1 MIAPLLP
8 LTCWDSPTGT
18 PPTLGLPDAG
28 TISRISSISF
38 EWRPSFVC
46 SLRFDLAVRR
56 LSRTVFF
63 HRQNATSGQN
73 PCVFTCILKDR
84 PFYHWF
90 FMVFAKYGLLGSIQ
104 GFPQDSQVRQ
114 RSSERPLWP
123 SGPKVIPP
131 WAQSCR
137 GEFFGRV
144 WTKTNDILPCI
155 NQLIGIKNRHQNGGL
170 RGAYMTACHLF

>member
-1 MIAPLLP
+1 MG
-8 LTCWDSPTGT
+8 GT
-18 PPTLGLPDAG
+18 PPIVRKHDRHGGCGSLEDANADQDTTLLH
-28 TISRISSISF
+28 RF
-38 EWRPSFVC
+38 WRRVVC
-46 SLRFDLAVRR
+46 PKPY
-56 LSRTVFF
+56 FF
-63 HRQNATSGQN
+63 NRQNATSGQN

-144 WTKTNDILPCI
+144 WTKTNDILP
-155 NQLIGIKNRHQNGGL
+155 NV
-170 RGAYMTACHLF
+170 

>member
-1 MIAPLLP
+1 MRRLPYSAPLIGLHRRP
-8 LTCWDSPTGT
+8 RR
-18 PPTLGLPDAG
+18 PP
-28 TISRISSISF
+28 
-38 EWRPSFVC
+38 
-46 SLRFDLAVRR
+46 FDMAARR
-56 LSRTVFF
+56 LSKTLFF
-63 HRQNATSGQN
+63 NRQNATSGQN

-114 RSSERPLWP
+114 GSSKRPLWP

-144 WTKTNDILPCI
+144 WTKTNDILPRMI
-155 NQLIGIKNRHQNGGL
+155 NDYRPLL
-170 RGAYMTACHLF
+170 RS

>member
-1 MIAPLLP
+1 MA
-8 LTCWDSPTGT
+8 
-18 PPTLGLPDAG
+18 A
-28 TISRISSISF
+28 
-38 EWRPSFVC
+38 
-46 SLRFDLAVRR
+46 RR
-56 LSRTVFF
+56 LSKTLFF
-63 HRQNATSGQN
+63 NRQNATSGQN

-144 WTKTNDILPCI
+144 WTKTNDILPYIYIYIYIYTSVEPVPLKAQCLVWI
-155 NQLIGIKNRHQNGGL
+155 LMLKSI
-170 RGAYMTACHLF
+170 